1 MSEIVRI
8 TINIGVG
15 QHLVLPKMQGLRAG
29 QETDENL
36 QGAQNPNLPSKA
48 FQTQVILLLKIQH
61 VPISLTLAWST
72 SP

>member
-8 TINIGVG
+8 TLNIGLG
-15 QHLVLPKMQGLRAG
+15 QRLVLSKMQRLRAG
-29 QETDENL
+29 QKTNENL
-36 QGAQNPNLPSKA
+36 QGAQNPNLPFKA

-61 VPISLTLAWST
+61 VPISLKLEWWT